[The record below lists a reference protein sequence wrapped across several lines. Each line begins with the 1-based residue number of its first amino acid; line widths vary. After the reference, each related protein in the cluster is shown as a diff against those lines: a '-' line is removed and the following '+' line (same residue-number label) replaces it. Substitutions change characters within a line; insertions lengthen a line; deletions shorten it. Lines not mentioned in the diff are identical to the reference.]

1 MSDSLSE
8 RPRAG
13 VGGAYYPFSMPD
25 DTRAP
30 VDRDGPVLRKS
41 IGAPT
46 EREGGPVMRRV
57 IGAAPVSRPAKT
69 EKITETYGL
78 GRPDELTD
86 AELGRSIVLTVAL
99 PAFAIGCLVGMLL

>member
-1 MSDSLSE
+1 MSDSSSK
-8 RPRAG
+8 RPHAG

-25 DTRAP
+25 ETRE
-30 VDRDGPVLRKS
+30 S
-41 IGAPT
+41 ISAPT

-99 PAFAIGCLVGMLL
+99 PAFATGCLVGMLL

>member
-8 RPRAG
+8 RPQAG

-78 GRPDELTD
+78 ARSGKMAD
-86 AELGRSIVLTVAL
+86 AELGIVLAVAL